1 MYMTRGS
8 LSTEHSTRR
17 FGSDCP
23 RRIIFAA
30 FHVGSKRNCGGDWH
44 SCVNTGCPFV
54 VAVIERSVRFPLSR
68 SFQLSAT
75 CPDTPALENVSP
87 VVRFTTFHSPQLHP
101 TDIVSSVRDRIPS
114 QSASRPNTTSTPF
127 DGVVS
132 SSIRTENS
140 FASFRDASNT
150 QLVTTSQSSY
160 TGGGMVDTTSA
171 AARNVVASVMALF
184 PSGLIPAKIN
194 VQLYQRLFSG
204 MKFIGHK
211 SEAPIEK
218 RPTAVLRYVGV
229 CQDHVDKHKTV

>member
-87 VVRFTTFHSPQLHP
+87 VVRFTTFHSPQSHP
-101 TDIVSSVRDRIPS
+101 TDIVSSVRDRVPS
-114 QSASRPNTTSTPF
+114 PSASRPNTTSTPF
-127 DGVVS
+127 DGVAS

-140 FASFRDASNT
+140 FASFHWRRHGRYDKR
-150 QLVTTSQSSY
+150 
-160 TGGGMVDTTSA
+160 GGKKRGCKCHGLS
-171 AARNVVASVMALF
+171 LF
-184 PSGLIPAKIN
+184 PKNSFHISSGLLDFPRRA
-194 VQLYQRLFSG
+194 S
-204 MKFIGHK
+204 
-211 SEAPIEK
+211 IED
-218 RPTAVLRYVGV
+218 AFNHIH
-229 CQDHVDKHKTV
+229 D